1 MNNNDKLVEAIVSA
15 RPGFASITYRSK
27 GDNTLAR
34 YTIILGASYDNLLHK
49 SLAKLEEIEGKCP
62 PEELEVVRELK
73 ISVQNS
79 INARVNGEQN
89 PAYTKAGMYLPLA
102 NGLNINTNDSSLQLF
117 GSVQSKVVI
126 EPGIIKKVNS
136 SPKTILKNSIRQQLP
151 MSKFREFA
159 LDEGHVLRMKIQG
172 DTLILE

>member
-1 MNNNDKLVEAIVSA
+1 MNNKLAEAIISA
-15 RPGFASITYRSK
+15 RPGFASIVYRSK
-27 GDNTLAR
+27 GDNSLSR
-34 YTIILGASYDNLLHK
+34 YTIILGASYDNLLQK
-49 SLAKLEEIEGKCP
+49 SLVKLDEIEGKCL

-73 ISVQNS
+73 ASVRNS
-79 INARVNGEQN
+79 ISARASGEQN
-89 PAYTKAGMYLPLA
+89 ADYTKKGMYLPLA

-126 EPGIIKKVNS
+126 EPGITKKVNS
-136 SPKTILKNSIRQQLP
+136 SSKTLLKNRIRQQLP

-159 LDEGHVLRMKIQG
+159 LDEGHILKMKVSG